1 MRTQE
6 EIKEQIQKE
15 MLELGYILIPELDEM
30 EVIEVAD
37 IPYDARRAYY
47 QNLSKVALEKEFI
60 NHTINTIPMDDKT
73 KQKIINY
80 GSK

>member
-15 MLELGYILIPELDEM
+15 MLELGYILLELDGI

-37 IPYDARRAYY
+37 IPYEGRMSYY
-47 QNLSKVALEKEFI
+47 QNLNKLALEREF
-60 NHTINTIPMDDKT
+60 
-73 KQKIINY
+73 KQHFKID
-80 GSK
+80 

>member
-15 MLELGYILIPELDEM
+15 MLELGYILLELEEV

-37 IPYDARRAYY
+37 LPYEARMSYY
-47 QNLSKVALEKEFI
+47 QNLNKLALEKEFKKHFNI
-60 NHTINTIPMDDKT
+60 
-73 KQKIINY
+73 
-80 GSK
+80 

>member
-15 MLELGYILIPELDEM
+15 MLELGYILLELEEV

-37 IPYDARRAYY
+37 LPYEGKIAYY
-47 QNLSKVALEKEFI
+47 QNLNKLALEKEFKKHFNI
-60 NHTINTIPMDDKT
+60 
-73 KQKIINY
+73 
-80 GSK
+80 

>member
-15 MLELGYILIPELDEM
+15 MLELGYILVDILDI

-37 IPYDARRAYY
+37 LPYEGRMSYY
-47 QNLSKVALEKEFI
+47 QNLTKLQLEKEFKQHFKI
-60 NHTINTIPMDDKT
+60 N
-73 KQKIINY
+73 
-80 GSK
+80 

>member
-15 MLELGYILIPELDEM
+15 MLELGYILVDILDI

-37 IPYDARRAYY
+37 LPYEGRMSYY
-47 QNLSKVALEKEFI
+47 QNLNKLALEKEFKKHFNI
-60 NHTINTIPMDDKT
+60 
-73 KQKIINY
+73 
-80 GSK
+80 

>member
-15 MLELGYILIPELDEM
+15 MLELGYILVDILDI

-37 IPYDARRAYY
+37 LPYEGRMSYY
-47 QNLSKVALEKEFI
+47 QNLNKLALEKEFKKHYNI
-60 NHTINTIPMDDKT
+60 
-73 KQKIINY
+73 
-80 GSK
+80 